1 MGNPLPVELSS
12 FNVVLIG
19 SEVLLKWTTATEI
32 NNFGFDVERTNGLN
46 GPGEYWN
53 KIGFVAGNGKIK
65 SPKDYSF
72 IDNPL
77 EGNKYFYRL
86 KQIDND
92 GQYEYSNVISIDL
105 NTPNKYAM
113 YQNYPN
119 PFNPYTTIGFS
130 IPTSPFN
137 PSPYQGEGNRERL
150 ITLTV
155 YDVLGRKVA
164 ILVNEEKP
172 AGSYEV
178 EFNASQLP
186 SGVYFYRLKAGEYV
200 ETKKMLLIK

>member
-53 KIGFVAGNGKIK
+53 KIGFVAGNGNSN

-77 EGNKYFYRL
+77 EGNEYFYRL

-105 NTPNKYAM
+105 NIPNQYALH
-113 YQNYPN
+113 QNYPN
-119 PFNPYTTIGFS
+119 PFNPITS
-130 IPTSPFN
+130 ITYILPVDGMVKLN
-137 PSPYQGEGNRERL
+137 
-150 ITLTV
+150 V
-155 YDVLGRKVA
+155 YDILGNEVA
-164 ILVNEEKP
+164 ALVSENQK
-172 AGSYEV
+172 AGSYTIPFE
-178 EFNASQLP
+178 AAGLA
-186 SGVYFYRLKAGEYV
+186 SGVYV
-200 ETKKMLLIK
+200 CKMNTINFNSAIKMMLMK